1 MKGYEIK
8 VPFKSLQGKVISG
21 YVNVRP
27 YAKEII
33 KNMSK
38 HFDVMV
44 FTAGNQCY
52 ADPILDHIDPERKI
66 QHRLYRDSCT
76 MVNNQ
81 LFVKDLRV
89 IGRKLE
95 NIVLVDNAP
104 YSYMMQLSNGIP
116 ILSYM
121 KGKDD
126 DQLIK
131 LESYLM
137 SLLEVSDVRA
147 INSMT
152 FKLAD
157 YNRYESY

>member
-81 LFVKDLRV
+81 LFVKDLRI
-89 IGRKLE
+89 IGRKL
-95 NIVLVDNAP
+95 
-104 YSYMMQLSNGIP
+104 
-116 ILSYM
+116 
-121 KGKDD
+121 
-126 DQLIK
+126 
-131 LESYLM
+131 
-137 SLLEVSDVRA
+137 
-147 INSMT
+147 
-152 FKLAD
+152 
-157 YNRYESY
+157 